1 MRPPA
6 ASATS
11 ANIAS
16 DCIAMASALVRFAGD
31 LGGVERRAESLLVA
45 EILRA
50 FPEFRATDASRAMAP
65 DEPAVLV
72 LPHHLVDENVLRD
85 DDVAFHAHH
94 FGDVRDAA

>member
-1 MRPPA
+1 MMPPA

-31 LGGVERRAESLLVA
+31 LGGVERRAEALLVA
-45 EILRA
+45 EVFRA
-50 FPEFRATDASRAMAP
+50 FPELRAADAGRAVAA

-72 LPHHLVDENVLRD
+72 LAHHLVDENVLGD

-94 FGDVRDAA
+94 LGDVRDAA